1 MTKRL
6 CTLLCTYSKSVIFC
20 YKLNWD
26 GQQNALGVVQFVVP
40 LHFSKNIL
48 LCTDYVP
55 DYVPRL
61 KNLEHF
67 K

>member
-1 MTKRL
+1 MSKYNI
-6 CTLLCTYSKSVIFC
+6 LLSNAV
-20 YKLNWD
+20 
-26 GQQNALGVVQFVVP
+26 QQNALGAVQFVVL

>member
-1 MTKRL
+1 MIW
-6 CTLLCTYSKSVIFC
+6 V
-20 YKLNWD
+20 